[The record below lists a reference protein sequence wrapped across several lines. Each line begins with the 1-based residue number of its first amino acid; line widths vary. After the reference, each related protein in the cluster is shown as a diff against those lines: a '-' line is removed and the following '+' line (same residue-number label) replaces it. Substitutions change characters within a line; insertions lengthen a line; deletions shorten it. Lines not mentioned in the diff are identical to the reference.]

1 MRHLLTY
8 FKEGKI
14 EEGILCPMLESC
26 KKCYLQRK
34 KCCGDVIGEIA
45 KCKFGNLYY
54 KCFDELSFVGIHPS
68 IGKWSRELI
77 DFDLDVV
84 QISYVLRVVKEYS
97 DKYDIELDKLNQ
109 FILGMAKSPICRSD
123 RMINL
128 EGDKCVELKDYI
140 ANLNDIIQEVSSTI
154 SLLDEEEIKLPK
166 ELLGDLDLIPFDLR
180 ALAKMGHGTSFT
192 LEQLR
197 KLSEKFRLQS
207 LDVEIQGQA
216 LVAIVLLAES
226 LGIIQDQFAQFDD
239 WIHDVNHYMSR
250 IQMLFPSS
258 DGLSKCIKLHV
269 DDLHSL
275 DALVNALKI
284 LKSEFEEE
292 VGIANGSMEV
302 LKQNPF
308 EIYKLFHKY
317 RYCFYRDNVYF
328 VPSRKR
334 FTRKVKPLPGIGTVA
349 LNLYHNAVKYLDGYP
364 GRHDIFTEFEE
375 KSDSVS
381 VIISSMGPVVNKEE
395 CERLGEKGFRADA
408 AKNSHRGNGR
418 GLARV
423 VKVCQNC
430 GLTYNF
436 SSDRTK
442 VDEFGF
448 ANFTVT
454 INIPN
459 MLFE

>member
-1 MRHLLTY
+1 MD
-8 FKEGKI
+8 EGL
-14 EEGILCPMLESC
+14 LCPMLESC
-26 KKCYLQRK
+26 RRCYLQRK
-34 KCCGDVIGEIA
+34 KCCGDAIGEIS

-54 KCFDELSFVGIHPS
+54 RCFDELCFVGIHPS
-68 IGKWSRELI
+68 IEKWLGEYI
-77 DFDLDVV
+77 DFDLDVIL
-84 QISYVLRVVKEYS
+84 ISYVLRVVKECS
-97 DKYDIELDKLNQ
+97 DKYDIELDNLNR
-109 FILGMAKSPICRSD
+109 FVLGMTKLPIYKSD
-123 RMINL
+123 GMINL
-128 EGDKCVELKDYI
+128 EEDKCVELKDYI
-140 ANLNDIIQEVSSTI
+140 ANLNDITQEVSSTI
-154 SLLDEEEIKLPK
+154 SLLDEKVIKLPK
-166 ELLGDLDLIPFDLR
+166 ELLRDLDLMPLDLR
-180 ALAKMGHGTSFT
+180 TLAKMVHGASFT

-197 KLSEKFRLQS
+197 KLTEKFRLQS
-207 LDVEIQGQA
+207 LHVEIQGQA
-216 LVAIVLLAES
+216 VVAIERLSES
-226 LGIIQDQFAQFDD
+226 LGIIQDKFAQFDD

-258 DGLSKCIKLHV
+258 DALSKGIKLHV

-275 DALVNALKI
+275 DALVDALKT

-292 VGIANGSMEV
+292 VGIAKGSVEV
-302 LKQNPF
+302 LKQKNPF

-328 VPSRKR
+328 VPSQKR
-334 FTRKVKPLPGIGTVA
+334 FVRKVKPLPGIGTVA

-381 VIISSMGPVVNKEE
+381 IIISSMGPVVNKEE
-395 CERLGEKGFRADA
+395 CGRLGEKGFRADA
-408 AKNSHRGNGR
+408 AKKTHRGNGR

-459 MLFE
+459 ALFV